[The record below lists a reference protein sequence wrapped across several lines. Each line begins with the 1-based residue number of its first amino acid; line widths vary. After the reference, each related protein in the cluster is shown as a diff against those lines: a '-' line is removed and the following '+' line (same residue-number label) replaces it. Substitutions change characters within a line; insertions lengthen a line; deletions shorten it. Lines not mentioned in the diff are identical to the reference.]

1 MVDAV
6 CWQPWRL
13 SWRKKLYISLL
24 DANFLVWYKQLR
36 LSVVSY
42 LFDVAL
48 KESYAELHHVTVIE
62 CRWSD
67 TVFVQYLIVIH
78 AELLA
83 MPQLD
88 TTQLCTRI
96 TLPISVGPTPD
107 LYSVG
112 VNVVKFAR
120 AFDIIFFEIFPT
132 TSQICTAEA
141 VENRFIESATTGTR
155 LDQLWTRLAENAYF
169 DWRSAWNENV
179 LAIIY
184 IHWRRIA
191 KERMDG
197 WTNGRPN
204 YWMLFNW
211 ITKVIPP
218 NAPCLAT

>member
-1 MVDAV
+1 MELIYFCVISTVDGRTDYSLSFIRLKTNNNDGINHSRFVPTLIKLYYYGCSNTYEVNQCVLWRRTAALIATICSRAMVDAV

-36 LSVVSY
+36 LSIVSY

-48 KESYAELHHVTVIE
+48 KESCAELHHVTVIE

-83 MPQLD
+83 MSQLD

-120 AFDIIFFEIFPT
+120 AFDII
-132 TSQICTAEA
+132 
-141 VENRFIESATTGTR
+141 
-155 LDQLWTRLAENAYF
+155 
-169 DWRSAWNENV
+169 
-179 LAIIY
+179 
-184 IHWRRIA
+184 
-191 KERMDG
+191 
-197 WTNGRPN
+197 
-204 YWMLFNW
+204 LF
-211 ITKVIPP
+211 
-218 NAPCLAT
+218 